1 MIDSSLVET
10 AVLAHQQFK
19 VRQSISS
26 AAHLTQVTDDF
37 PAALPRPAN
46 MRNKYFDNRGSGVLV
61 YLCGAVWC
69 GVVVCFGFSC
79 GVVAVSL
86 PGETH

>member
-26 AAHLTQVTDDF
+26 AAHLPQVTDDF
-37 PAALPRPAN
+37 SK
-46 MRNKYFDNRGSGVLV
+46 MRKNVLTIAGSGGSWSVP
-61 YLCGAVWC
+61 GA
-69 GVVVCFGFSC
+69 
-79 GVVAVSL
+79 
-86 PGETH
+86 PH

>member
-26 AAHLTQVTDDF
+26 AAHLPQVTDDF
-37 PAALPRPAN
+37 PAGRRARARPVTLEIN
-46 MRNKYFDNRGSGVLV
+46 ILTIGGSGVLV
-61 YLCGAVWC
+61 AG
-69 GVVVCFGFSC
+69 
-79 GVVAVSL
+79 L

>member
-1 MIDSSLVET
+1 MIDSWLVET

-26 AAHLTQVTDDF
+26 AAHLPQVTDDF
-37 PAALPRPAN
+37 PAG
-46 MRNKYFDNRGSGVLV
+46 RGPSLARSEINILTIGGSSG
-61 YLCGAVWC
+61 
-69 GVVVCFGFSC
+69 SC
-79 GVVAVSL
+79 SV